1 MEETE
6 NLSITFSGSSI
17 AKNTIYNLL
26 GNIIPLIFALVLIP
40 PLINGLGKERFGI
53 LSIAWMIVGYFS
65 FFDFGLGRGLTK
77 IIAEKIGLN
86 QTDQIPKIFWTSLFL
101 MISISL
107 IAVIGLLFF
116 VPSLVNIFKISQN
129 LKHET
134 TNIFYM
140 LALSIPVVTTMT
152 GLRGLL
158 EAYQKFA
165 TINIMKVFLGI
176 FTFLGPLLV
185 LIITNSLFWIIA
197 FLIFT
202 RIIIWILY
210 LLQCLKVA
218 RGIRN
223 EIRVDLN
230 SIKPVL
236 KFSIWITVG
245 NIIVPI
251 IFYSDRFLIGALIS
265 VTAITYYVTPFEVV
279 TKLMIISV
287 ALSGV
292 LFPIFSASFFNNPNI
307 TKKIFLRGVKFIFL
321 TMYPFVLLII
331 TFSYEGIELWLGKDF
346 AVNSTL
352 IMQLLAIGILMN
364 SMSLIPNIFFQGIGK
379 PRIPTLINLVELPV
393 YILMMWFSIK
403 FNGINGAAMAFTIM
417 ATIDAIAMYIVAHR
431 MFAIRFE
438 SKVSLIIFLLML
450 SVLIVP
456 FLLSNII
463 FKIILVVISL
473 SVFIL
478 IAWNHFLSVDEKYFI
493 VSKLKFNLNNQSS
506 Q

>member
-26 GNIIPLIFALVLIP
+26 GNIIPLIFALVFIP
-40 PLINGLGKERFGI
+40 PLIKGLGTERFGI

-129 LKHET
+129 LQHET

-279 TKLMIISV
+279 TKLMMISV

-346 AVNSTL
+346 AVNSSL

-417 ATIDAIAMYIVAHR
+417 ATIDAIGMYIVAHR

-438 SKVSLIIFLLML
+438 SKFSLIMFLLML

-478 IAWNHFLSVDEKYFI
+478 IAWNRFLSVDEKYFI

>member
-26 GNIIPLIFALVLIP
+26 GNIIPLIFALVFIP
-40 PLINGLGKERFGI
+40 PLIKGLGTERFGI

-129 LKHET
+129 LQHET

-279 TKLMIISV
+279 TKLMMISV

-331 TFSYEGIELWLGKDF
+331 TFSYEGIELWIGKDF
-346 AVNSTL
+346 AVNSSL

-417 ATIDAIAMYIVAHR
+417 ATIDAIGMYIVAHR

-438 SKVSLIIFLLML
+438 SKFSLIMFLLML

-478 IAWNHFLSVDEKYFI
+478 IAWNRFLSVDEKYFI